1 MGIVSEATF
10 RHVFHHDF
18 NLHFHTPAK
27 DTVCHPQSNGS
38 IERFHATLLEMIRS
52 HVSESP
58 DEHPFNILP
67 YAVQCYNSTRN
78 KTTGFTPYELVFGH
92 TSGRPPEHV
101 YLEKEL
107 MSNVSHPQSNGSIG
121 RFHAT
126 LLEMIR
132 SHVSENPDEHPFN
145 ILPYAVQCYNSTR
158 NKTTGFTPY
167 ELVFGHTSGRPPEH
181 VYLEKELM
189 SKYVRDIRNK
199 LEYYYKIAR
208 VRTDEQ
214 KQKAKI
220 RFDSRVSPNLQSY
233 KIGDKVFVKQ
243 SQISNKLQN
252 KFDGPFEITQV
263 FENSALLK
271 NPETNRISK
280 VNFDRLKPCFET

>member
-1 MGIVSEATF
+1 
-10 RHVFHHDF
+10 
-18 NLHFHTPAK
+18 
-27 DTVCHPQSNGS
+27 
-38 IERFHATLLEMIRS
+38 
-52 HVSESP
+52 
-58 DEHPFNILP
+58 
-67 YAVQCYNSTRN
+67 
-78 KTTGFTPYELVFGH
+78 
-92 TSGRPPEHV
+92 
-101 YLEKEL
+101 
-107 MSNVSHPQSNGSIG
+107 
-121 RFHAT
+121 
-126 LLEMIR
+126 
-132 SHVSENPDEHPFN
+132 
-145 ILPYAVQCYNSTR
+145 
-158 NKTTGFTPY
+158 
-167 ELVFGHTSGRPPEH
+167 
-181 VYLEKELM
+181 M

>member
-1 MGIVSEATF
+1 TSLQDGLEYVACYANGHLARAPLCTS
-10 RHVFHHDF
+10 HDHSASAAWQF
-18 NLHFHTPAK
+18 LNPANGDG
-27 DTVCHPQSNGS
+27 DTRRSKRRDQEEVVE
-38 IERFHATLLEMIRS
+38 IERI
-52 HVSESP
+52 
-58 DEHPFNILP
+58 
-67 YAVQCYNSTRN
+67 NS
-78 KTTGFTPYELVFGH
+78 
-92 TSGRPPEHV
+92 
-101 YLEKEL
+101 
-107 MSNVSHPQSNGSIG
+107 VSHPQSNGSIE

-199 LEYYYKIAR
+199 LEYYYKITR

-220 RFDSRVSPNLQSY
+220 RFGVSPNLQSY
-233 KIGDKVFVKQ
+233 EIGDKVFVKQ

>member
-1 MGIVSEATF
+1 
-10 RHVFHHDF
+10 
-18 NLHFHTPAK
+18 
-27 DTVCHPQSNGS
+27 
-38 IERFHATLLEMIRS
+38 MIR
-52 HVSESP
+52 
-58 DEHPFNILP
+58 
-67 YAVQCYNSTRN
+67 Y
-78 KTTGFTPYELVFGH
+78 
-92 TSGRPPEHV
+92 
-101 YLEKEL
+101 
-107 MSNVSHPQSNGSIG
+107 
-121 RFHAT
+121 
-126 LLEMIR
+126 
-132 SHVSENPDEHPFN
+132 HVSENPDEHPFN

-167 ELVFGHTSGRPPEH
+167 KLVFGHTSGRPPEH

-199 LEYYYKIAR
+199 LEYYYQIAR

-214 KQKAKI
+214 EQIAKI

-233 KIGDKVFVKQ
+233 KVGDKVFVKQ

-280 VNFDRLKPCFET
+280 VNFDRLKPCFKT

>member
-1 MGIVSEATF
+1 MKDLCSLYDIKLTFSSVS
-10 RHVFHHDF
+10 
-18 NLHFHTPAK
+18 
-27 DTVCHPQSNGS
+27 HPQSNGS
-38 IERFHATLLEMIRS
+38 IERFHATLLEI
-52 HVSESP
+52 
-58 DEHPFNILP
+58 
-67 YAVQCYNSTRN
+67 
-78 KTTGFTPYELVFGH
+78 
-92 TSGRPPEHV
+92 
-101 YLEKEL
+101 
-107 MSNVSHPQSNGSIG
+107 
-121 RFHAT
+121 
-126 LLEMIR
+126 IR

-233 KIGDKVFVKQ
+233 KIGDEVFVKQ

-271 NPETNRISK
+271 NPETKRISK